1 MCALRVRD
9 EMLVHIVYIHVVTYM
24 ITIRLTFGVMIL
36 CFETFAVTCTCLS
49 VFVAVKFGRMSKRQ
63 REMVQ
68 DEVKNHKKVRST
80 SSDSGSDTDMSIM
93 EM

>member
-1 MCALRVRD
+1 M
-9 EMLVHIVYIHVVTYM
+9 Y
-24 ITIRLTFGVMIL
+24 
-36 CFETFAVTCTCLS
+36 LS

-68 DEVKNHKKVRST
+68 DEVKYHKKVRST

>member
-1 MCALRVRD
+1 
-9 EMLVHIVYIHVVTYM
+9 MLIVHIYPVLIYDYYPSYIWSNDT
-24 ITIRLTFGVMIL
+24 TFRN
-36 CFETFAVTCTCLS
+36 CCSTCTCLS

-68 DEVKNHKKVRST
+68 DEVKYHKKVRST

>member
-1 MCALRVRD
+1 
-9 EMLVHIVYIHVVTYM
+9 M
-24 ITIRLTFGVMIL
+24 ITIRLTFDVMIQRL
-36 CFETFAVTCTCLS
+36 ETDCSTYTYFF

-68 DEVKNHKKVRST
+68 DEVKYHKKVRST

>member
-1 MCALRVRD
+1 MFRNC
-9 EMLVHIVYIHVVTYM
+9 
-24 ITIRLTFGVMIL
+24 
-36 CFETFAVTCTCLS
+36 CSTCTCFY

-68 DEVKNHKKVRST
+68 DEVKYHKKVRST

>member
-1 MCALRVRD
+1 
-9 EMLVHIVYIHVVTYM
+9 MLYIT
-24 ITIRLTFGVMIL
+24 
-36 CFETFAVTCTCLS
+36 
-49 VFVAVKFGRMSKRQ
+49 AVKFGRMSKRQ

-68 DEVKNHKKVRST
+68 DEVKYHKKVRGT